1 MNVDLGRRIDTSDV
15 SIDVAVMPPVGAL
28 WAMTEMS
35 EMYILGVMTS
45 VDVRFVLLGL
55 FGRHFLNGRRI
66 ADVVVTS
73 HLVDTF
79 E

>member
-45 VDVRFVLLGL
+45 VDFLRVMSVLSYLDFLG
-55 FGRHFLNGRRI
+55 G
-66 ADVVVTS
+66 TS
-73 HLVDTF
+73 
-79 E
+79 